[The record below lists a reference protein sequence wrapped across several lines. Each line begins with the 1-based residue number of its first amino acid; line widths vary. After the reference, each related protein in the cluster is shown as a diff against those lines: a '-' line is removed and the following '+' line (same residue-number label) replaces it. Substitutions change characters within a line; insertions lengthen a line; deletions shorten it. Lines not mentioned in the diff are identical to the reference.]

1 MTVLEWTRHPV
12 DQLTRYTDLGFICL
26 KDVSRFEECDQVW
39 AIVGVALGIVCIAV
53 LGFIALHFYR
63 EYAGYQRVRRQRLA
77 ELEVASPEVMNGYVW
92 SGEKAL
98 ETGLSQE
105 EMIQRIKDAKAQ
117 KRLVSTEKPGGNTTL
132 GAGDRHR

>member
-1 MTVLEWTRHPV
+1 MTLLQWIRHPV
-12 DQLTRYTDLGFICL
+12 DELTKYTDLGYICL
-26 KDVSRFEECDQVW
+26 KDASRFEECDLVW
-39 AIVGVALGIVCIAV
+39 AIVGIALAIVCLTV

-63 EYAGYQRVRRQRLA
+63 EYAGFQRVRRQRLA

-92 SGEKAL
+92 SGDKAL

-117 KRLVSTEKPGGNTTL
+117 KRSSSTENPGGNTTL
-132 GAGDRHR
+132 GAGDNHR